1 MEKILL
7 QAENS
12 TKIKLFSDSLAGSL
26 LDSLTVSKNVYFL
39 RRLSLVFEKQ
49 LVLDFS
55 DYLFKIH
62 FLFHM
67 P

>member
-12 TKIKLFSDSLAGSL
+12 TKIELFSDSLAGSL